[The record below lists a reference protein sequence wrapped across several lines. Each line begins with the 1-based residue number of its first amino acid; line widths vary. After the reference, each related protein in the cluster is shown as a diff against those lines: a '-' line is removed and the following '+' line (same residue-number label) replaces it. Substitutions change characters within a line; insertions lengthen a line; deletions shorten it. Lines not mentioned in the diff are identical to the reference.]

1 MDEAGRPGL
10 ACVALRDERDG
21 VAGSA
26 AGTSIRSLF
35 NRAFMFLISSNFAA
49 IVAANAS
56 AIAALLSACAS
67 AIEADAAVSLV
78 AFSPE
83 TGKYPGGML
92 GDLSSWSLEPSR
104 LRFPFF
110 AGGDKNG
117 EEFEYF
123 FTATNG
129 NITNI
134 INFNSTICGFWEALH
149 LTEINCEMST

>member
-1 MDEAGRPGL
+1 MGLLSFSSSSPVILFTEYIVYTVSVLDLTATQIQEVAHLDEAGRPGL

-67 AIEADAAVSLV
+67 AIEADAAVFLV
-78 AFSPE
+78 AC
-83 TGKYPGGML
+83 
-92 GDLSSWSLEPSR
+92 SSEQENILMECWGTF
-104 LRFPFF
+104 LR
-110 AGGDKNG
+110 G
-117 EEFEYF
+117 
-123 FTATNG
+123 
-129 NITNI
+129 
-134 INFNSTICGFWEALH
+134 L
-149 LTEINCEMST
+149 